1 MVLSLYNLPAF
12 QSFLKNN
19 SHEKGEVEFLES
31 IANEGMNAN
40 DVGVSID
47 DLSMGSDF
55 GNAEFIYAHN

>member
-1 MVLSLYNLPAF
+1 MVLSLYNSPAF

-19 SHEKGEVEFLES
+19 PHERGEVEFLKF

-55 GNAEFIYAHN
+55 GNAEYIYAHN